1 MNKVKTYI
9 SIPLMILS
17 IVSCSNG
24 DQEFDASGNFEATE
38 IIVSSEATGRIME
51 LNIEEGALVEK
62 GVKLGYVDTIQL
74 QLQKERLHA
83 TSAAIKSRKAD
94 IPKQIASIDQQI
106 SNLQIEKN
114 RAERLISMGAGNTKT
129 LDDINAQ
136 ISTLKKQ
143 RSAQLSSLQRNNSS
157 ADSEGFAIEVQ
168 IKQLEDQISRCKIYS
183 PVKGTIIGKYAEE
196 GEFTTVGKPLFK
208 VADLDTITLKAYV
221 TQSQLTKLKFR
232 DKVRVFADF
241 GEKERREY
249 EGIISWISDKA
260 EFTPKTIQTKE
271 ERENFVYALKVRVKN
286 DGYLKIGMYGE
297 LLFLKEK

>member
-38 IIVSSEATGRIME
+38 IIVSSEATGKI
-51 LNIEEGALVEK
+51 LTLAVEEGQDVNLNVQ
-62 GVKLGYVDTIQL
+62 LGYVDTIQL
-74 QLQKERLHA
+74 QLQKERLVA
-83 TSAAIKSRKAD
+83 TAQAVRSRKAD
-94 IPKQIASIDQQI
+94 ISKQIAAVDQQI
-106 SNLQIEKN
+106 SNLDIEKN

-157 ADSEGFAIEVQ
+157 ADSEGSAIEVQ

>member
-62 GVKLGYVDTIQL
+62 GLKLGYVDTIQL

-94 IPKQIASIDQQI
+94 IPKQIAAVDQQV
-106 SNLQIEKN
+106 SNLQIEKT
-114 RAERLISMGAGNTKT
+114 RAERLIEVGAGNTKT

-136 ISTLKKQ
+136 IRTLQ
-143 RSAQLSSLQRNNSS
+143 RQRTAQLSSLENGNMS
-157 ADSEGFAIEVQ
+157 ADREDTAIEIQ
-168 IKQLEDQISRCKIYS
+168 IRQLEDQLARCKIFS
-183 PVKGTIIGKYAEE
+183 PINGTVLGKYAEA
-196 GEFTTVGKPLFK
+196 GEITAAGKPLFK
-208 VADLDTITLKAYV
+208 VADMETIILRAYI
-221 TQSQLTKLKFR
+221 TTGQLTKLKIG
-232 DKVRVFADF
+232 DSVKVFADF
-241 GEKERREY
+241 GEKNQRSY
-249 EGIISWISDKA
+249 DGTISWIADKA

-271 ERENFVYALKVRVKN
+271 ERENLVYAIKVIVRN

-297 LLFLKEK
+297 LQFAK

>member
-1 MNKVKTYI
+1 
-9 SIPLMILS
+9 MIFAVILFS
-17 IVSCSNG
+17 AYSCSDKDGN
-24 DQEFDASGNFEATE
+24 FDASGNFEATE
-38 IIVSSEATGRIME
+38 IIVSSEATGKI
-51 LNIEEGALVEK
+51 LSLTIEEGQDVDQNLL
-62 GVKLGYVDTIQL
+62 LGYVDTLQL
-74 QLQKERLHA
+74 QLQKERLVA
-83 TSAAIKSRKAD
+83 SAQAVRSRKAD
-94 IPKQIASIDQQI
+94 IPKQIATIDQQI
-106 SNLQIEKN
+106 SNLDIEKN

-136 ISTLKKQ
+136 ISTLNKQ
-143 RSAQLSSLQRNNSS
+143 RSAQLSSMQRNNSS

-168 IKQLEDQISRCKIYS
+168 IRQLEDQINRCKIYS

-221 TQSQLTKLKFR
+221 TQSQLTKLKLR
-232 DKVRVFADF
+232 DKVRVYADF
-241 GEKERREY
+241 GEKERKEY
-249 EGIISWISDKA
+249 EGVISWISDKA

-297 LLFLKEK
+297 LQFVNEK

>member
-1 MNKVKTYI
+1 
-9 SIPLMILS
+9 MIFAVMLFS
-17 IVSCSNG
+17 AYSCSDKDAN
-24 DQEFDASGNFEATE
+24 FDASGNFEATE
-38 IIVSSEATGRIME
+38 IIVSSEATGKI
-51 LNIEEGALVEK
+51 LTLAVEEGQDVNLNVQ
-62 GVKLGYVDTIQL
+62 LGYVDTIQL
-74 QLQKERLHA
+74 QLQKERLVA
-83 TSAAIKSRKAD
+83 TAQAVRSRKAD
-94 IPKQIASIDQQI
+94 ISKQIAAVDQQI
-106 SNLQIEKN
+106 SNLDIEKN

-157 ADSEGFAIEVQ
+157 ADSEGSAIEVQ